1 MRMPSAL
8 SETRL
13 FRKRSSQTKSQITT
27 ISKPVSRSGS
37 SSPIEPPQRPSEE
50 KTAVG
55 DSSSS
60 DILRNNHSA
69 SPKYDEI
76 LLDDSAVLAPCE
88 YIRSLPSKNVRAT
101 VVQACNLWFKLSKIH
116 TAAII
121 DIISDLHNASLI
133 LDDIQDDTVLRRG
146 SPATHCVYGNAQAIN
161 SAIYM
166 IVNNCAKLGQL
177 QLVGPAAM
185 NALVNGT
192 IELSIGQ
199 SWDLKWK
206 AHLHCPS
213 VGEYMAMVDGK
224 TGAML
229 KLIIHLMHSMSDQ
242 RQMDSAM
249 PLFDRLVLLLG
260 RFYQVRDDYQNLQ
273 DDTYSEQKGFCEDL
287 DEGKISYPVIAC
299 CNTDPAAKDI
309 ILGIF
314 REKRDPS
321 VNPLPKSTKIFML
334 QIIDRSGAF
343 ESTWNMLQTLG
354 KDTWDALL
362 ALEEATG
369 KASPGLQQMIKMLI
383 NTVQPPKHW

>member
-1 MRMPSAL
+1 MKMPSAL

-13 FRKRSSQTKSQITT
+13 FRKRSSQAKSQITT
-27 ISKPVSRSGS
+27 ISKPVFRSGA
-37 SSPIEPPQRPSEE
+37 SSPIEPDQRPSEE

-60 DILRNNHSA
+60 DILRSNHFP
-69 SPKYDEI
+69 SPKHDEI

-101 VVQACNLWFKLSKIH
+101 VVQACNLWFKLSEIH
-116 TAAII
+116 TTVII

-161 SAIYM
+161 SAVYM

-192 IELSIGQ
+192 LALSVGQ

-213 VGEYMAMVDGK
+213 VGEYMAMIDGK

-299 CNTDPAAKDI
+299 CNSDSAAKDI

-321 VNPLPKSTKIFML
+321 VHPLPKSTKVFML
-334 QIIDRSGAF
+334 QVIDRSGAF

-369 KASPGLQQMIKMLI
+369 KSSPGLQQMIKMLI
-383 NTVQPPKHW
+383 NTVQPPKRW

>member
-27 ISKPVSRSGS
+27 ISKPIPRSGA
-37 SSPIEPPQRPSEE
+37 SSPIDSTQRPSEE

-60 DILRNNHSA
+60 DILRNNHSP

-76 LLDDSAVLAPCE
+76 LLDDSAILAPCE

-101 VVQACNLWFKLSKIH
+101 VVQACNLWFKLSEIH
-116 TAAII
+116 TVAII

-192 IELSIGQ
+192 IELSVGQ

-249 PLFDRLVLLLG
+249 HLFDRLVLLLG

-299 CNTDPAAKDI
+299 CNADPTAKDI

-321 VNPLPKSTKIFML
+321 VNPLPKSTKVFML
-334 QIIDRSGAF
+334 QVIDRSGAF

-383 NTVQPPKHW
+383 NTVQPPKRW

>member
-1 MRMPSAL
+1 MKMPSAL

-13 FRKRSSQTKSQITT
+13 FRKRSSQTKSQITA
-27 ISKPVSRSGS
+27 IAKPVPRSGA
-37 SSPIEPPQRPSEE
+37 SSPVEPTQRSSDD

-60 DILRNNHSA
+60 DILRNSHSP

-76 LLDDSAVLAPCE
+76 LLDDSAVLAPCD

-101 VVQACNLWFKLSKIH
+101 VVQACNLWFKLSEIR
-116 TAAII
+116 TTTVIE
-121 DIISDLHNASLI
+121 IISDLHNASLI

-161 SAIYM
+161 SALYM
-166 IVNNCAKLGQL
+166 AFNNCAKLGKL
-177 QLVGPAAM
+177 QLEGSAAM

-199 SWDLKWK
+199 SWDLRWK
-206 AHLHCPS
+206 AQLHCPS

-224 TGAML
+224 TGSML

-242 RQMDSAM
+242 HHMDSAM

-287 DEGKISYPVIAC
+287 DEGKISYPVIVC
-299 CNTDPAAKDI
+299 CNSDPIAKDI
-309 ILGIF
+309 ILGVF

-321 VNPLPKSTKIFML
+321 INPMPKSTKIFIL
-334 QIIDRSGAF
+334 QVIDRSGAF
-343 ESTWNMLQTLG
+343 ESTWNMLQALG
-354 KDTWDALL
+354 KETWDALL
-362 ALEEATG
+362 ALEVATG

-383 NTVQPPKHW
+383 STVQPPKRW